1 MQGTP
6 TRQQIREQL
15 GVLEEKLEEL
25 GSLASAN
32 ERMSLLSPDPVTFGT
47 ELLFQEAIESLHAL
61 GQLVH
66 EQQLTK
72 SVAAQDFLQKII
84 GLLVQDAA
92 AQGCDIAVSQY
103 GEGKISM
110 EMAELVMGAIVA
122 GFRASLRSHRAL
134 DRAERARLNL
144 FAPGSIYVEVRAS
157 ATEVQFRLLDDGAGF
172 ESAGSL
178 SLGAEKQFEKLRD
191 HIARCGGWFGR
202 SSLGEVGGSI
212 EFKVPLAHNRVE
224 ALVLRTG
231 SFEALLPAAC
241 VAEIIEPGRG
251 RAPEGTLVLRL
262 NEAAGLE
269 PGDPE
274 GACLLRIGV
283 ADVQFWVSCEA
294 VGGRVQAR
302 RAPAG
307 EFTGPESWLQCFGL
321 FHEQGAG
328 RALPLLEG
336 TTLIRFHRENAGG
349 NA

>member
-1 MQGTP
+1 MQTP

-25 GSLASAN
+25 GALAATN
-32 ERMSLLSPDPVTFGT
+32 ERMSLLCPDPVTFGT
-47 ELLFQEAIESLHAL
+47 ELLFQEAIESLHTL

-84 GLLVQDAA
+84 ALLVQDAA

-144 FAPGSIYVEVRAS
+144 FPTGSIYVEVRAS
-157 ATEVQFRLLDDGAGF
+157 ASEVQFRLIDDGAGF
-172 ESAGSL
+172 PAAGGL
-178 SLGAEKQFEKLRD
+178 SLGAEKQFEKLRE

-224 ALVLRTG
+224 ALVLRSG
-231 SFEALLPAAC
+231 AFEALLPAAC
-241 VAEIIEPGRG
+241 VAETIEPGRG
-251 RAPEGTLVLRL
+251 QAPEGALVLRL
-262 NEAAGLE
+262 SEAAGLE
-269 PGDPE
+269 PGSAD
-274 GACLLRIGV
+274 GCLLRIGV
-283 ADVQFWVSCEA
+283 ADVQFWISCEA
-294 VGGRVQAR
+294 VGGKVQAR
-302 RAPAG
+302 RAAAG
-307 EFTGPESWLQCFGL
+307 EFTGPESWLQSFGL
-321 FHEQGAG
+321 FHEQGGG
-328 RALPLLEG
+328 RALPLLDG
-336 TTLIRFHRENAGG
+336 TTLIRFHRESSGG